1 MKNDHG
7 QEISYIKKHH
17 NSYSN
22 HAFIISSV
30 LYCHKHHHIYNITF
44 KEVHSTIGE
53 PWPQIITNWVSTT
66 GTSSIRGELQETNLS
81 GLKSK

>member
-1 MKNDHG
+1 MIILNM
-7 QEISYIKKHH
+7 YIHKKA
-17 NSYSN
+17 SI
-22 HAFIISSV
+22 FIINIV
-30 LYCHKHHHIYNITF
+30 YCHHHIILYNLYTTS
-44 KEVHSTIGE
+44 KEIHNTIGE